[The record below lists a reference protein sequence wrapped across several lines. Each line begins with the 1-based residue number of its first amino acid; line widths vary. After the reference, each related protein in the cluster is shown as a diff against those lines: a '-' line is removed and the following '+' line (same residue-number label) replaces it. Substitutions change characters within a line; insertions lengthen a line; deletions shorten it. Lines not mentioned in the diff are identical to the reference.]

1 MSAPTKLTHEEVRA
15 IADLAKL
22 TLSDDE
28 VAMYAEQLSQILE
41 YFTML
46 QEVDTSDVQP
56 TDSTIP
62 HRNVLREDV
71 VQEPLDPQTAIAN
84 APDAEA
90 NQFKVRAVLSGE

>member
-1 MSAPTKLTHEEVRA
+1 MSASAQLTHEEVRA

-22 TLSDDE
+22 SLSDEE
-28 VAMYAEQLSQILE
+28 VAMYAEQLSQILD

-46 QEVDTSDVQP
+46 QEVDTSAVQP

-71 VQEPLDPQTAIAN
+71 VQEPLDPKSAIAN
-84 APDAEA
+84 APEAEA

>member
-1 MSAPTKLTHEEVRA
+1 MSAPTQLTHEEVRA

-22 TLSDDE
+22 ALSDEE
-28 VAMYAEQLSQILE
+28 VAMYAEQLSEILGF
-41 YFTML
+41 FTML
-46 QEVDTSDVQP
+46 QEVDTSAVQP

-71 VQEPLDPQTAIAN
+71 AKEALDPKTAIAN